1 MLKIVPFVASSA
13 SANFISVPIS
23 DFIPA
28 YIFASVVCVFDV
40 SFTFSI
46 FQCSLILFCFVSLSL
61 CIYSVFILLAFWFS
75 DSFSGFFPASHYT

>member
-23 DFIPA
+23 DFILA